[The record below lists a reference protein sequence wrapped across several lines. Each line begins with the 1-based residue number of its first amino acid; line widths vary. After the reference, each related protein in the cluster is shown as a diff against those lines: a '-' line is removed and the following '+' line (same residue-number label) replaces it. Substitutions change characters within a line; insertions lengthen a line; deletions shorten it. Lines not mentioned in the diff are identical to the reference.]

1 MHAVAT
7 WRRQEHEEE
16 TDKHRSH
23 TASGNAAAS
32 VVCCTRRRHATD
44 RMCAFD
50 TAASQHAADEDNRHA
65 TLARTQLTATK
76 ARTQGS
82 VDIRRRHANR
92 PRRDPR
98 TARACQRALQSP
110 RSSPTKARVV
120 KTEKRTA
127 DERVSPTL
135 CKGIEH
141 FQCNFSNVCSTCVC
155 ALHP

>member
-1 MHAVAT
+1 M
-7 WRRQEHEEE
+7 
-16 TDKHRSH
+16 
-23 TASGNAAAS
+23 
-32 VVCCTRRRHATD
+32 CCTRRRHATD

-98 TARACQRALQSP
+98 TARACQRALQSLDARARSLDREQKSAP
-110 RSSPTKARVV
+110 RTKERQCYPVQGYRAIFMQHFKRLQHLCLCVRSV
-120 KTEKRTA
+120 KIGHAIPGEVQQIQLAGYGLLAVKA
-127 DERVSPTL
+127 ASVS
-135 CKGIEH
+135 
-141 FQCNFSNVCSTCVC
+141 
-155 ALHP
+155 